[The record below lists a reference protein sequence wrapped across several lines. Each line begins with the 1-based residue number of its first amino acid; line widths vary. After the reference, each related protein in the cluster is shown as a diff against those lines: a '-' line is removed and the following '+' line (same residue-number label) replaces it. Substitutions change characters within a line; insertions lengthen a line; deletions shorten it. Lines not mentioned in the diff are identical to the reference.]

1 VGPTRGSR
9 VRKVWLVSL
18 LLVAAVAAIALSG
31 CVDSSQSEAETPS
44 NATTVVNSALQT
56 DSSGKTISAPAST
69 TPAAPSGGGASTSGA
84 APSGGGA
91 APSGGGAAVKGDVAA
106 GKTFFAATCTA
117 CHMQDGMA
125 AGGIGPKLAGSGFD
139 AETIRHQVEVGGGPM
154 PGGLATGTDLDNV
167 VAYVLSIQ

>member
-18 LLVAAVAAIALSG
+18 LLVAAVAAIALTG

-56 DSSGKTISAPAST
+56 DSNGKTISAPAST
-69 TPAAPSGGGASTSGA
+69 SPAAPSGGGASTSGA

-91 APSGGGAAVKGDVAA
+91 AVKGDVAG

-139 AETIRHQVEVGGGPM
+139 ADTIRNQVVNGGGPM
-154 PGGLATGTDLDNV
+154 PAGLATGKDLDNV

>member
-1 VGPTRGSR
+1 

-18 LLVAAVAAIALSG
+18 LLVAVVAAIALTG
-31 CVDSSQSEAETPS
+31 CVNSSQSEAETPS

-56 DSSGKTISAPAST
+56 DSNGKTISAPAST
-69 TPAAPSGGGASTSGA
+69 TPAAPSGGGASTTPA
-84 APSGGGA
+84 APSGGG
-91 APSGGGAAVKGDVAA
+91 GAVKGDVTA
-106 GKTFFAATCTA
+106 GKTFFAATCPA

>member
-18 LLVAAVAAIALSG
+18 LLVAAVAAIALTG

-56 DSSGKTISAPAST
+56 DSNGKTISAPAST
-69 TPAAPSGGGASTSGA
+69 SPAAPSGGGASTS
-84 APSGGGA
+84 GA

>member
-1 VGPTRGSR
+1 

-18 LLVAAVAAIALSG
+18 LLVAVVAAMALTG

-44 NATTVVNSALQT
+44 NATTIVNSALQT
-56 DSSGKTISAPAST
+56 DSTGKTISAP
-69 TPAAPSGGGASTSGA
+69 ASTSGA
-84 APSGGGA
+84 APSGGGGA
-91 APSGGGAAVKGDVAA
+91 STSGGASGGGGGAAKGDAAA
-106 GKTFFAATCTA
+106 GKTVFAASCTA

-154 PGGLATGTDLDNV
+154 PGGLVSGKDLDDV

>member
-91 APSGGGAAVKGDVAA
+91 AVKGDVAA